1 LLHQDLRLSNFLQLD
16 CSTRQQ
22 MSLVFAQLVMFLEML
37 SVHVAQARSTSVV
50 TVELLN
56 LNQS

>member
-1 LLHQDLRLSNFLQLD
+1 MCLQLD

-22 MSLVFAQLVMFLEML
+22 MSPVFAQLVMFLEMRN
-37 SVHVAQARSTSVV
+37 VHAGLVRSTSVV
-50 TVELLN
+50 TVALLN